1 MYQWQTIDKEKIAA
15 YNAIERPLFD
25 QRHVDTQNPRQ
36 NSQRSP
42 ETYQRHHTGPE
53 EMPTTRNVG
62 NSILETREETKNTG
76 KKSIQQRQTQ
86 PSAPKPIITQ
96 SLHT

>member
-53 EMPTTRNVG
+53 EMPTTRNVR

-76 KKSIQQRQTQ
+76 KKIYTTKTN
-86 PSAPKPIITQ
+86 SAVSP
-96 SLHT
+96 